1 MYWLLLSLASGFSVA
16 VKNVI
21 TRKLVFL
28 TDRQVIIYSKYLFV
42 SLFALLLIFFTG
54 VPEIRPAFYYSII
67 IASVIDVIAAWC
79 FLNAIASTQ
88 LAKTF
93 PLVAFTPIFLLGT
106 SFFILG
112 ELPSILGLAGILL
125 IVCGAYL
132 LRAES
137 IKVGFLEP
145 IKLLLKEKGQRY
157 MLVAAFLFSFLAVF
171 FKKAILNSSAF
182 FAFGITQLLSTLFL
196 TLFFL
201 KKKTLGILFKRTAV
215 NFKLLFA
222 ASIVGFLTGLT
233 LFAAFKLGLAAYVV
247 SVKRTSILFTIIL
260 GYIFFR
266 EDHIIRSLLI
276 GIIMVLG
283 IFLISVG

>member
-1 MYWLLLSLASGFSVA
+1 MYWLFLSLASGFSIA
-16 VKNVI
+16 TKNVI

-28 TDRQVIIYSKYLFV
+28 TDRQVILYSKYMFV
-42 SLFALLLIFFTG
+42 SLFAMPLIFFTG
-54 VPEIRPAFYYSII
+54 IPEIKPAFYYSII

-112 ELPSILGLAGILL
+112 ELPSILGLVGILL

-137 IKVGFLEP
+137 IKVGVLEP
-145 IKLLLKEKGQRY
+145 IRLLLKEKGQRH
-157 MLVAAFLFSFLAVF
+157 MLMAAFLFSLLAVF
-171 FKKAILNSSAF
+171 FKKAILNSSPF
-182 FAFGITQLLSTLFL
+182 FAFGVTQLLSTLFL

-201 KKKTLGILFKRTAV
+201 KRKTLRVLFNKTV
-215 NFKLLFA
+215 DNFKLLFI
-222 ASIVGFLTGLT
+222 ASIVGFLAGLT
-233 LFAAFKLGLAAYVV
+233 LFAAFQLGLATYVV

>member
-1 MYWLLLSLASGFSVA
+1 MYWLLLSLASGISVA

-28 TDRQVIIYSKYLFV
+28 TDRRVILYSKYLFV
-42 SLFALLLIFFTG
+42 SLFALLLISFTG
-54 VPEIRPAFYYSII
+54 IPEIRPAFYYSII
-67 IASVIDVIAAWC
+67 IASVIDVIAAWY

-93 PLVAFTPIFLLGT
+93 PLVAFTPVFLLGT

-112 ELPSILGLAGILL
+112 EFPTVPGLAGILL

-137 IKVGFLEP
+137 IKVGILEP
-145 IKLLLKEKGQRY
+145 IRLLLKEKGQRQ
-157 MLVAAFLFSFLAVF
+157 MLIAAFLFSFLAVF
-171 FKKAILNSSAF
+171 FKKAILNSSPF
-182 FAFGITQLLSTLFL
+182 FAFGVTQLLSTLFL
-196 TLFFL
+196 TVLFL
-201 KKKTLGILFKRTAV
+201 KKKTLGVLLRKTAD
-215 NFKLLFA
+215 NFKLLFLA
-222 ASIVGFLTGLT
+222 GIVGFLAGIT
-233 LFAAFKLGLAAYVV
+233 LFAAFKFGLAAYVV

-266 EDHIIRSLLI
+266 EDHIVRSLLI
-276 GIIMVLG
+276 GTIMVLG
-283 IFLISVG
+283 IFLISLG

>member
-1 MYWLLLSLASGFSVA
+1 MYWLFLSLASGFSVA

-28 TDRQVIIYSKYLFV
+28 TDRQVILYSKYLFV
-42 SLFALLLIFFTG
+42 SLFALLLILFTG
-54 VPEIRPAFYYSII
+54 IPEIKPAFYYSII

-137 IKVGFLEP
+137 IKVGVLEP

-157 MLVAAFLFSFLAVF
+157 MLMAAFLFSFLAVF
-171 FKKAILNSSAF
+171 FKKAILNSSPF
-182 FAFGITQLLSTLFL
+182 FAFAITQLLSTLFL

-201 KKKTLGILFKRTAV
+201 KRKTLGMLLRKTTD
-215 NFKLLFA
+215 NFKLLFV
-222 ASIVGFLTGLT
+222 ASIVGFLAGLT

>member
-1 MYWLLLSLASGFSVA
+1 MNWLFLSLASGILVA
-16 VKNVI
+16 AKNVI

-28 TDRQVIIYSKYLFV
+28 TDRWVILYSKYLFV
-42 SLFALLLIFFTG
+42 SLFALLLISFTG
-54 VPEIRPAFYYSII
+54 IPEIKPAFYYSII

-79 FLNAIASTQ
+79 FLNAIASSQ

-93 PLVAFTPIFLLGT
+93 PLVAFTPVFLLGT

-112 ELPSILGLAGILL
+112 ELPTTLGLAGILL

-137 IKVGFLEP
+137 IKVGVLEP

-157 MLVAAFLFSFLAVF
+157 MLIAAFLFSFLAVF
-171 FKKAILNSSAF
+171 FKKAILNSSPF
-182 FAFGITQLLSTLFL
+182 FAFGVTQLLSTLFL
-196 TLFFL
+196 TVFFL
-201 KKKTLGILFKRTAV
+201 KKKTLGALFKKTV
-215 NFKLLFA
+215 DNFKLLFI
-222 ASIVGFLTGLT
+222 ASIVGFLAGLT
-233 LFAAFKLGLAAYVV
+233 LFAAFQLGLAAYVV

-266 EDHIIRSLLI
+266 EEHIIRSLLI
-276 GIIMVLG
+276 GSIMVLG
-283 IFLISVG
+283 IFLISAG

>member
-1 MYWLLLSLASGFSVA
+1 MYWLFLSLASGFSVA

-21 TRKLVFL
+21 IRKLVFL
-28 TDRQVIIYSKYLFV
+28 TDRQVILYSKYLFV
-42 SLFALLLIFFTG
+42 SLFALLLILLTG
-54 VPEIRPAFYYSII
+54 VPEIKPAFYYSII

-93 PLVAFTPIFLLGT
+93 PLVAFTPIFLLVT

-112 ELPSILGLAGILL
+112 ELPSTSGLAGILL

-137 IKVGFLEP
+137 IKVGVLEP
-145 IKLLLKEKGQRY
+145 IKLLLKEKGSRH
-157 MLVAAFLFSFLAVF
+157 MFMAAFLFSFLAVF
-171 FKKAILNSSAF
+171 FKKAILNSSPF
-182 FAFGITQLLSTLFL
+182 FAFGVTQLLSTLFL
-196 TLFFL
+196 TVLFL
-201 KKKTLGILFKRTAV
+201 KKKTLRVLLKKTAD
-215 NFKLLFA
+215 NFNLLFI
-222 ASIVGFLTGLT
+222 ASIVGLLAGLT

-260 GYIFFR
+260 GYIFFK
-266 EDHIIRSLLI
+266 EDHLIRSLII
-276 GIIMVLG
+276 GSIMVLG
-283 IFLISVG
+283 ILLISLG

>member
-1 MYWLLLSLASGFSVA
+1 MYWLFLSLASGLSVA

-21 TRKLVFL
+21 TKKLVFL
-28 TDRQVIIYSKYLFV
+28 TDRQVILYSKYLFV
-42 SLFALLLIFFTG
+42 SLFSLLLISFTG
-54 VPEIRPAFYYSII
+54 IPEIKTTFYYSII

-79 FLNAIASTQ
+79 FINAIASTQ

-93 PLVAFTPIFLLGT
+93 PLVAFTPIFLLVT
-106 SFFILG
+106 SFFMLG

-132 LRAES
+132 LRSES
-137 IKVGFLEP
+137 IKVGVLEP
-145 IKLLLKEKGQRY
+145 IKLLLKEKGQRH
-157 MLVAAFLFSFLAVF
+157 MLMAAFLFSFLAVF
-171 FKKAILNSSAF
+171 FKKAILNSSPF
-182 FAFGITQLLSTLFL
+182 FAFSVTQLLSTLFL

-201 KKKTLGILFKRTAV
+201 QRKTLGVLFKKTAD
-215 NFKLLFA
+215 NFKLLFV
-222 ASIVGFLTGLT
+222 ASIVGFLAGLT
-233 LFAAFKLGLAAYVV
+233 LFAAFQLGLAAYVV

>member
-1 MYWLLLSLASGFSVA
+1 MCWLFLSLASGILVA
-16 VKNVI
+16 TKNII

-28 TDRQVIIYSKYLFV
+28 TDRWVILYSKYLFV
-42 SLFALLLIFFTG
+42 SLFALLLISFTG
-54 VPEIRPAFYYSII
+54 IPEIKPAFYYSII
-67 IASVIDVIAAWC
+67 AASVIDVIAAWC
-79 FLNAIASTQ
+79 FLNAIASSQ

-93 PLVAFTPIFLLGT
+93 PLVAFTPIFVLGT

-112 ELPSILGLAGILL
+112 ELPSALGLAGILL

-137 IKVGFLEP
+137 IKVGVLEP
-145 IKLLLKEKGQRY
+145 IKLLLKEKGSRH
-157 MLVAAFLFSFLAVF
+157 MLIAAFLFSFLAVF
-171 FKKAILNSSAF
+171 FKKAILNSSPI
-182 FAFGITQLLSTLFL
+182 FAFGITQLLSMLFL
-196 TLFFL
+196 TVFFL
-201 KKKTLGILFKRTAV
+201 KRKTLKVLFRKVAD

-222 ASIVGFLTGLT
+222 TSIIGFLAGLT
-233 LFAAFKLGLAAYVV
+233 LFTAFQLGLASYVV
-247 SVKRTSILFTIIL
+247 SVKRTSILFTIML

-266 EDHIIRSLLI
+266 EDHIIRSLFI

>member
-1 MYWLLLSLASGFSVA
+1 MSSPGIWYL
-16 VKNVI
+16 N
-21 TRKLVFL
+21 
-28 TDRQVIIYSKYLFV
+28 DRQVILYSKYLFV
-42 SLFALLLIFFTG
+42 SLFSLLLIFFTG
-54 VPEIRPAFYYSII
+54 VPEIKPAFYYSII
-67 IASVIDVIAAWC
+67 VASVIDVIAAWC

-93 PLVAFTPIFLLGT
+93 PLVAFTPTFLLGT

-137 IKVGFLEP
+137 IKVGVLEP
-145 IKLLLKEKGQRY
+145 IKPLLKEKGQRH
-157 MLVAAFLFSFLAVF
+157 MLMAAFLFSFLAVF
-171 FKKAILNSSAF
+171 FKKAILNSSPF
-182 FAFGITQLLSTLFL
+182 FAFGVTQLLSTLFL
-196 TLFFL
+196 TTLFL
-201 KKKTLGILFKRTAV
+201 KKKTLGALFKKTAD
-215 NFKLLFA
+215 NFKLLFI
-222 ASIVGFLTGLT
+222 ASIVGFLAGLT
-233 LFAAFKLGLAAYVV
+233 LFTAFQLGLAAYVV

-266 EDHIIRSLLI
+266 EDHIIRNLLI
-276 GIIMVLG
+276 GSIIVSG

>member
-1 MYWLLLSLASGFSVA
+1 MYWLLLSLASGLSVA

-21 TRKLVFL
+21 TKKLVFL
-28 TDRQVIIYSKYLFV
+28 TDRQVILYSKYLFV
-42 SLFALLLIFFTG
+42 SLFSLLLISFTG
-54 VPEIRPAFYYSII
+54 IPEIKTAFYYSII

-79 FLNAIASTQ
+79 FINAIASTQ

-93 PLVAFTPIFLLGT
+93 PLVAFTPIFLLAT
-106 SFFILG
+106 SFFMLG

-137 IKVGFLEP
+137 IKVGVLEP
-145 IKLLLKEKGQRY
+145 IKLLLKEKGQRN
-157 MLVAAFLFSFLAVF
+157 MLMAAFLFSFLAVF
-171 FKKAILNSSAF
+171 FKKAILNSSPF
-182 FAFGITQLLSTLFL
+182 FAFSVTQLLSTLYL

-201 KKKTLGILFKRTAV
+201 QRKTLGVLFKKTAD
-215 NFKLLFA
+215 NFKLLFV
-222 ASIVGFLTGLT
+222 ASIVGFLAGLT
-233 LFAAFKLGLAAYVV
+233 LFAAFQLGLAAYVV

-276 GIIMVLG
+276 GIIIVLG

>member
-1 MYWLLLSLASGFSVA
+1 MYWLFLSLASGFSIA

-28 TDRQVIIYSKYLFV
+28 TDRQVILYSKYMFV
-42 SLFALLLIFFTG
+42 SLFAMPLIFFTG
-54 VPEIRPAFYYSII
+54 IPEIKPAFYYSII

-93 PLVAFTPIFLLGT
+93 PLVAFTPIFLLGI
-106 SFFILG
+106 SFLILG

-137 IKVGFLEP
+137 IKVGILEP
-145 IKLLLKEKGQRY
+145 IRLLLKEKGQRH
-157 MLVAAFLFSFLAVF
+157 MLMAAFLFSFLAVF
-171 FKKAILNSSAF
+171 FKKAILNSSPF
-182 FAFGITQLLSTLFL
+182 FAFGATQVLSTLFL
-196 TLFFL
+196 TVFFL
-201 KKKTLGILFKRTAV
+201 KKKTLVVLFKKTV
-215 NFKLLFA
+215 DNFKLLFA
-222 ASIVGFLTGLT
+222 ASVVGFLAGLT

-247 SVKRTSILFTIIL
+247 SVKRSSILFTIIL
-260 GYIFFR
+260 GYIFFK
-266 EDHIIRSLLI
+266 EDHLIRSLII
-276 GIIMVLG
+276 GSIMVLG

>member
-16 VKNVI
+16 VKNVT

-28 TDRQVIIYSKYLFV
+28 TDRQVILYSKYLFV

-171 FKKAILNSSAF
+171 FKKAILNSSPF

-201 KKKTLGILFKRTAV
+201 KRKTLGALLKKTAD
-215 NFKLLFA
+215 NFKLLFV
-222 ASIVGFLTGLT
+222 ASIVGFLAGLT